1 MFALVNSLEFTA
13 HPHKSGRS
21 LWLREGV
28 SILVK
33 RHDTSRNLNQ
43 ATCACMQASSMP
55 SLSEGSKISNS
66 RWLLE
71 DNRRWAL
78 PLRQYSS
85 HGIQECRY
93 VYGRLCVSCK
103 PACCRPAG
111 PSFRLHG
118 SDEAVPRKDL
128 TSYFCSPSQTV
139 GELLSGYPG
148 NRSLCRPDPS
158 CKS

>member
-1 MFALVNSLEFTA
+1 VATGSVVKPLHRHAIGAGRGEFTSFLRSTKFQSVEVFALVNSLEFTA

-78 PLRQYSS
+78 PLRQYPS
-85 HGIQECRY
+85 HGI
-93 VYGRLCVSCK
+93 
-103 PACCRPAG
+103 
-111 PSFRLHG
+111 
-118 SDEAVPRKDL
+118 
-128 TSYFCSPSQTV
+128 
-139 GELLSGYPG
+139 
-148 NRSLCRPDPS
+148 
-158 CKS
+158 